1 MSYPVRKSPRLPN
14 YDYSSTN
21 YYFITICTHEKK
33 CFFGNLNQLNALGK
47 IAQQNI
53 IDIPQHYTGVSVDCY
68 VIMPNHIHIMLSL
81 SVEDGR
87 GDPSPTVTSVMGW
100 LKYNATKRINEIRGT
115 VGSRVFQRSFYDR
128 VVRDMDEYIALLRY
142 IDENPKRW
150 FFDEL
155 YSEDELVQ

>member
-47 IAQQNI
+47 IAQQEI

-68 VIMPNHIHIMLSL
+68 VVMPNHIHAIITLDRCDTSL
-81 SVEDGR
+81 DQIIGQYKSGVSR
-87 GDPSPTVTSVMGW
+87 KAKILMPTQPLW
-100 LKYNATKRINEIRGT
+100 
-115 VGSRVFQRSFYDR
+115 QRSFHDHVIRSQASYEKIWNYITHNAQKWEEDR
-128 VVRDMDEYIALLRY
+128 FYPGNTD
-142 IDENPKRW
+142 K
-150 FFDEL
+150 
-155 YSEDELVQ
+155 